1 VIWLALASCFA
12 WAVLLLG
19 RGFFWLA
26 RDDDSDAES
35 LPEPARWPAVCVI
48 VPARD
53 EAETIA
59 ATVRGLTAQ
68 DYPGPLR
75 LVVVDDRSSDGTGEL
90 ARGAG
95 DERLLVVTGQGKAP
109 GWSGKLYA
117 LQQGLEAVKEE
128 DHAYILFTDADIEHA
143 PDSLRRLVARA
154 VADRRDLVSLMARLR
169 CESGPERWLIPAF
182 VFFFQMLYPF
192 RWSNDP
198 RARTAAAAG
207 GCVLLRREAFEA
219 RGGLLPIRGR
229 IIDDCALAALMK
241 APPDDRSA
249 AGRGGL
255 NRPVAKS
262 PPDDRSAGGAR
273 IWLGLTERVRSL
285 RAYDDL
291 GTIRAMV
298 VRTAYAQLLYNPL
311 ILLGMVAAL
320 SLVYLAPPLLTA
332 FGAGWAR
339 GLGLLAWAAMVL
351 AYAPMLRRF
360 GLSPLRG
367 LALPLVATLYLLFT
381 LDSAR
386 AEWAGQG
393 GLWKGEPLSRG

>member
-1 VIWLALASCFA
+1 MTWIAQGIGLAACLA
-12 WAVLLLG
+12 WAVLLVG

-26 RDDDSDAES
+26 RDDDSDAEG
-35 LPEPARWPAVCVI
+35 LPEPESWPAVCAI
-48 VPARD
+48 VPARN

-75 LVVVDDRSSDGTGEL
+75 IVVVDDRSSDGTGDL

-95 DERLLVVTGQGKAP
+95 DGRLLVVTGTGKAL

-117 LQQGLEAVKEE
+117 LQQGLEAVKAEAHE
-128 DHAYILFTDADIEHA
+128 FLLFTDADIEHS

-154 VADRRDLVSLMARLR
+154 LADDRDLVSLMARLR
-169 CESGPERWLIPAF
+169 CESAAERWLIPAF

-198 RARTAAAAG
+198 GARTAAAAG
-207 GCVLLRREAFEA
+207 GCVLLRRSAFEN

-229 IIDDCALAALMK
+229 IIDDCALAGLMK
-241 APPDDRSA
+241 GALPEGRGA
-249 AGRGGL
+249 EGRGGL
-255 NRPVAKS
+255 NRPAR
-262 PPDDRSAGGAR
+262 RSR

-298 VRTAYAQLLYNPL
+298 VRTAYAQLFYNPL

-320 SLVYLAPPLLTA
+320 SLVYLAPPLLA
-332 FGAGWAR
+332 VFGDGWAR
-339 GLGLLAWAAMVL
+339 GLGLLAWAAMAL

-367 LALPLVATLYLLFT
+367 LALPLIATTYLAFT

-386 AEWAGQG
+386 AEWAGKG
-393 GLWKGEPLSRG
+393 GLWKGEPLSRE

>member
-1 VIWLALASCFA
+1 VTFLALAACLA
-12 WAVLLLG
+12 WAVLLFG

-26 RDDDSDAES
+26 RDDDSDAER
-35 LPEPARWPAVCVI
+35 LPEPALWPAVCAI
-48 VPARD
+48 VPARN

-59 ATVRGLTAQ
+59 ATVRGLAAQ
-68 DYPGPLR
+68 DYPGPFR
-75 LVVVDDRSSDGTGEL
+75 IVVVDDRSSDGTGEL

-95 DERLLVVTGQGKAP
+95 DERLTVVTGTGKAP

-117 LQQGLEAVKEE
+117 LQQGLEAVKGERHE
-128 DHAYILFTDADIEHA
+128 FLLFTDADIEHS
-143 PDSLRRLVARA
+143 PDSLRRLVSRA
-154 VADRRDLVSLMARLR
+154 IADDRDLVSLMARLR

-207 GCVLLRREAFEA
+207 GCVLLRRAAFEA

-229 IIDDCALAALMK
+229 IIDDCSLAGLMK
-241 APPDDRSA
+241 S
-249 AGRGGL
+249 GG
-255 NRPVAKS
+255 S
-262 PPDDRSAGGAR
+262 R

-285 RAYDDL
+285 RAYDDV

-311 ILLGMVAAL
+311 ILIGMVAAL
-320 SLVYLAPPLLTA
+320 SLVFLAPPLLA
-332 FGAGWAR
+332 ILGEGWAR
-339 GLGLLAWAAMVL
+339 WLGLLAWAAMLL
-351 AYAPMLRRF
+351 AYAPMLLRF

-367 LALPLVATLYLLFT
+367 LALPLVATTYLTFT

-386 AEWAGQG
+386 AEWAGKG
-393 GLWKGEPLSRG
+393 GLWKGEPLSRE

>member
-1 VIWLALASCFA
+1 MIWIGLAACLA
-12 WAVLLLG
+12 WAVLLFG

-26 RDDDSDAES
+26 RDDDSDAEG
-35 LPEPARWPAVCVI
+35 LPEPAIWPAVCAI

-59 ATVRGLTAQ
+59 ATVRGLVMQ

-75 LVVVDDRSSDGTGEL
+75 IVVVDDRSSDGTGEL
-90 ARGAG
+90 ARAAG
-95 DERLLVVTGQGKAP
+95 DGRLTVVTGTGKVA

-117 LQQGLEAVKEE
+117 LQQGLRAVEAEAHE
-128 DHAYILFTDADIEHA
+128 FLLFTDADIAHA

-154 VADRRDLVSLMARLR
+154 TSDDRDLVSLMARLR
-169 CESGPERWLIPAF
+169 CDSAAERWLIPAF

-198 RARTAAAAG
+198 RASTAAAAG
-207 GCVLLRREAFEA
+207 GCVLLRRTAFEA
-219 RGGLLPIRGR
+219 RGGLLPIKGR
-229 IIDDCALAALMK
+229 IIDDCSLAALVK
-241 APPDDRSA
+241 Q
-249 AGRGGL
+249 GG
-255 NRPVAKS
+255 S
-262 PPDDRSAGGAR
+262 R
-273 IWLGLTERVRSL
+273 IWIGLTDRVRSL

-320 SLVYLAPPLLTA
+320 SLVYLAPPLLA
-332 FGAGWAR
+332 VFGQGWAR
-339 GLGLLAWAAMVL
+339 GLGLLAWGAMAL

-360 GLSPLRG
+360 GLSPWRG
-367 LALPLVATLYLLFT
+367 LALPAIATTYLAFT
-381 LDSAR
+381 LASAR
-386 AEWAGQG
+386 AEWAGKG
-393 GLWKGEPLSRG
+393 GLWKGEPLSRE

>member
-1 VIWLALASCFA
+1 MWVAEGIGLAACLA
-12 WAVLLLG
+12 WAVLLFG

-26 RDDDSDAES
+26 RDDDSDAER
-35 LPEPARWPAVCVI
+35 LAEPARWPAVCAI
-48 VPARD
+48 VPARN

-59 ATVRGLTAQ
+59 ATVQGLTAQ

-75 LVVVDDRSSDGTGEL
+75 IVVVDDRSSDGTGEL
-90 ARGAG
+90 ARGVG
-95 DERLLVVTGQGKAP
+95 DGRLRVVTGTGKAP

-117 LQQGLEAVKEE
+117 LQQGLEAVKAEGHE
-128 DHAYILFTDADIEHA
+128 FLLFTDADIAHS
-143 PDSLRRLVARA
+143 PDSLRRLVSRA
-154 VADRRDLVSLMARLR
+154 IAEDRDLVSLMARLR
-169 CESGPERWLIPAF
+169 CESAAERWLIPAF

-207 GCVLLRREAFEA
+207 GCVLLRRSAFEA
-219 RGGLLPIRGR
+219 RGGLPPIRGR
-229 IIDDCALAALMK
+229 IIDDCALAGLMK
-241 APPDDRSA
+241 
-249 AGRGGL
+249 GGG
-255 NRPVAKS
+255 S
-262 PPDDRSAGGAR
+262 R
-273 IWLGLTERVRSL
+273 IWLGLTDRVRSL

-320 SLVYLAPPLLTA
+320 GLVYLAPPLLA
-332 FGAGWAR
+332 VLGEGWVR
-339 GLGLLAWAAMVL
+339 TLGLLAWAAMAL

-367 LALPLVATLYLLFT
+367 LALPLIAAIYLAFT

-386 AEWAGQG
+386 AEWTGRG
-393 GLWKGEPLSRG
+393 GLWKGEPLSRE

>member
-1 VIWLALASCFA
+1 MIWIALAACLA
-12 WAVLLLG
+12 WAVLLFG

-26 RDDDSDAES
+26 RDDDSDAKR
-35 LPEPARWPAVCVI
+35 LPHPARWPAVCAI
-48 VPARD
+48 VPARN

-59 ATVRGLTAQ
+59 ATVRGLAAQ
-68 DYPGPLR
+68 DYPGPFR
-75 LVVVDDRSSDGTGEL
+75 MVVVDDRSSDDTGAL
-90 ARGAG
+90 ARAAG
-95 DERLLVVTGQGKAP
+95 DGRLLVVTGTGKIP

-117 LQQGLEAVKEE
+117 LQQGLEAVKDG
-128 DHAYILFTDADIEHA
+128 DHEYLLFTDADIEHA

-154 VADRRDLVSLMARLR
+154 IADRRDMVSLMARLR
-169 CESGPERWLIPAF
+169 CESAAERWLIPAF

-198 RARTAAAAG
+198 KARTAAAAG
-207 GCVLLRREAFEA
+207 GCVLLRRAAFEA
-219 RGGLLPIRGR
+219 RGGLLPIKGR
-229 IIDDCALAALMK
+229 IIDDCALAALIK
-241 APPDDRSA
+241 
-249 AGRGGL
+249 GGG
-255 NRPVAKS
+255 S
-262 PPDDRSAGGAR
+262 R

-298 VRTAYAQLLYNPL
+298 VRTAYAQLLYSPL
-311 ILLGMVAAL
+311 VLLGMVAAL
-320 SLVYLAPPLLTA
+320 SLVYLSPPLLA
-332 FGAGWAR
+332 IFGEGWAR
-339 GLGLLAWAAMVL
+339 GLGLLAWAAMAL

-367 LALPLVATLYLLFT
+367 LALPLVATTYLAFT

-393 GLWKGEPLSRG
+393 GLWKGEPLSRE

>member
-1 VIWLALASCFA
+1 MIFLALAACLA
-12 WAVLLLG
+12 WAVLLFG

-26 RDDDSDAES
+26 RDDDSDAER
-35 LPEPARWPAVCVI
+35 LPEPALWPAVCAI
-48 VPARD
+48 VPARN

-59 ATVRGLTAQ
+59 ATVRGLAAQ
-68 DYPGPLR
+68 DYPGPFR
-75 LVVVDDRSSDGTGEL
+75 IVVVDDRSSDGTGEL

-95 DERLLVVTGQGKAP
+95 DERLTVVTGTGKAP

-117 LQQGLEAVKEE
+117 LQQGLEAVKDEGHE
-128 DHAYILFTDADIEHA
+128 FLLFTDADIEHS
-143 PDSLRRLVARA
+143 PDSLRRLVSRA
-154 VADRRDLVSLMARLR
+154 IADDRDLVSLMARLR

-207 GCVLLRREAFEA
+207 GCVLLRRAAFEA

-229 IIDDCALAALMK
+229 IIDDCSLAGLMK
-241 APPDDRSA
+241 S
-249 AGRGGL
+249 GG
-255 NRPVAKS
+255 S
-262 PPDDRSAGGAR
+262 R

-285 RAYDDL
+285 RAYDDV

-311 ILLGMVAAL
+311 ILIGMVAAL
-320 SLVYLAPPLLTA
+320 SLVFLAPPLLA
-332 FGAGWAR
+332 ILGEGWAR
-339 GLGLLAWAAMVL
+339 WLGLLAWAAMLL
-351 AYAPMLRRF
+351 AYAPMLLRF

-367 LALPLVATLYLLFT
+367 LALPLVATTYLTFT

-386 AEWAGQG
+386 AEWAGKG
-393 GLWKGEPLSRG
+393 GLWKGEPLSRE

>member
-1 VIWLALASCFA
+1 MIFLALAACLA

-26 RDDDSDAES
+26 RDDDSDAEG
-35 LPEPARWPAVCVI
+35 LPEPARWPSVCAI
-48 VPARD
+48 VPARN

-68 DYPGPLR
+68 DYPGPFR
-75 LVVVDDRSSDGTGEL
+75 IVVVDDRSSDGTGDL
-90 ARGAG
+90 ARAAG
-95 DERLLVVTGQGKAP
+95 DERLLVVTGTGKVP

-117 LQQGLEAVKEE
+117 LQQGLEAVKEG
-128 DHAYILFTDADIEHA
+128 DHEYLLFTDADIEHT

-154 VADRRDLVSLMARLR
+154 IADRRDLVSLMARLR
-169 CESGPERWLIPAF
+169 CESAAERWLIPAF

-198 RARTAAAAG
+198 KARTAAAAG
-207 GCVLLRREAFEA
+207 GCVLLRRAAFEA
-219 RGGLLPIRGR
+219 RGGLLPIKGR
-229 IIDDCALAALMK
+229 IIDDCALAGLMK
-241 APPDDRSA
+241 
-249 AGRGGL
+249 GGG
-255 NRPVAKS
+255 S
-262 PPDDRSAGGAR
+262 R
-273 IWLGLTERVRSL
+273 IWLGLTDRVRSL

-320 SLVYLAPPLLTA
+320 SLVYLAPPLLA
-332 FGAGWAR
+332 IFGGGWAR
-339 GLGLLAWAAMVL
+339 GLGLLAWAAMAL
-351 AYAPMLRRF
+351 AYAPMLMRF

-367 LALPLVATLYLLFT
+367 LALPLVATTYLAFT

-386 AEWAGQG
+386 AEWAGRG
-393 GLWKGEPLSRG
+393 GLWKGEPLSRE

>member
-1 VIWLALASCFA
+1 MIWIALAACLA

-19 RGFFWLA
+19 RGFFWRA
-26 RDDDSDAES
+26 RDDDSDAEE
-35 LPEPARWPAVCVI
+35 LPEPERWPAVCAI
-48 VPARD
+48 VPARN

-75 LVVVDDRSSDGTGEL
+75 IVVVDDRSSDGTGGL

-95 DERLLVVTGQGKAP
+95 DERLTVVTGTGKVP

-117 LQQGLEAVKEE
+117 LQQGLEAVQGEGHE
-128 DHAYILFTDADIEHA
+128 FLLFTDADIEHA

-154 VADRRDLVSLMARLR
+154 LADDRDLVSLMARLR
-169 CESGPERWLIPAF
+169 CESLAERWTIPAF

-192 RWSNDP
+192 RWSNAP

-207 GCVLLRREAFEA
+207 GCVLLRRAAFEA

-229 IIDDCALAALMK
+229 IIDDCSLAGLMK
-241 APPDDRSA
+241 
-249 AGRGGL
+249 GGG
-255 NRPVAKS
+255 S
-262 PPDDRSAGGAR
+262 R

-298 VRTAYAQLLYNPL
+298 VRTAYAQLFYNPL

-320 SLVYLAPPLLTA
+320 GLVFLAPPLLA
-332 FGAGWAR
+332 ILGGGAAR
-339 GLGLLAWAAMVL
+339 WLGLLAWGAMVL
-351 AYAPMLRRF
+351 AFAPMLRRF

-367 LALPLVATLYLLFT
+367 LALPLIAALYLAFT

-386 AEWAGQG
+386 AEWAGKG